1 LALSYFAQFAQG
13 TVAASRVFY
22 IIERIP
28 EIDPYNPDGRKLSS
42 VRGRIELKNV
52 IFAYPSRPDSLILNS
67 INLVFPSS
75 KTLALV
81 GASGGGKSTI
91 FALIERF
98 YDPIEGISE
107 FVLLVAKV
115 YENLSCYFLAY
126 CQYMALSFVE
136 FENVCRD
143 YYLGWS

>member
-1 LALSYFAQFAQG
+1 MALSYFAQFAQG

-28 EIDPYNPDGRKLSS
+28 EIDPYNPEGRKLSS

-98 YDPIEGISE
+98 YDPIEGIRE

-126 CQYMALSFVE
+126 CQ
-136 FENVCRD
+136 
-143 YYLGWS
+143 